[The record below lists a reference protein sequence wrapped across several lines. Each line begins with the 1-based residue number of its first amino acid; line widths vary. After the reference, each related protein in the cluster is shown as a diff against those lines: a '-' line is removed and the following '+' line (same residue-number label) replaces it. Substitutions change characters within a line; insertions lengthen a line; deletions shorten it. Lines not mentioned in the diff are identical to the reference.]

1 MFLPYYFLQVD
12 KKQHKKK
19 QQKSWG
25 LTADPKMPIVLMSD
39 VDEKILALIEE
50 IVAGVSAIG
59 VQLVF
64 VHSKD
69 KEIDTKLEAIAE
81 KYPQQTACIDEVES
95 HQEVFDAALVD
106 ELSADKLEE
115 FKKYKRVPIASEGAI
130 SAFDPIEEK
139 GNGFVYDHSDY
150 WSLFAAFVRVAE
162 TFRFP
167 YDWSNLVK
175 AVQKS

>member
-1 MFLPYYFLQVD
+1 M
-12 KKQHKKK
+12 
-19 QQKSWG
+19 
-25 LTADPKMPIVLMSD
+25 VLMSD
-39 VDEKILALIEE
+39 VDEQILILIEE

-64 VHSKD
+64 VHSSD
-69 KEIDTKLEAIAE
+69 VEIDTKLEAISE
-81 KYPQQTACIDEVES
+81 KYPLQTTCISEEEA
-95 HQEVFDAALVD
+95 HQDVFDAAVVD
-106 ELSADKLEE
+106 TLTVEKLEE
-115 FKKYKRVPIASEGAI
+115 LKQFKRVPIAVDGAI
-130 SAFDPIEEK
+130 APFDPIAEK
-139 GNGFVYDHSDY
+139 GNGFVYNHSDY